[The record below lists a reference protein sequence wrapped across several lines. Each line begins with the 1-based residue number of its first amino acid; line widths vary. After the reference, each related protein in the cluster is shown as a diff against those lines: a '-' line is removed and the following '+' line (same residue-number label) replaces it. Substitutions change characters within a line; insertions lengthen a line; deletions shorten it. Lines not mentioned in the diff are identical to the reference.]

1 MHALKIHVGEKSISL
16 TDSESE
22 SKNTVKTKSTFSDNI
37 LQIQNVENI
46 IEVAENTVNT
56 TGDIL
61 FIIHK
66 LPFLKLSIHYL
77 LFKSL

>member
-1 MHALKIHVGEKSISL
+1 MHALKIHVGEKSCISL

-22 SKNTVKTKSTFSDNI
+22 SKNTVKTESTFSDNI

-46 IEVAENTVNT
+46 IEVTENTVNT

-66 LPFLKLSIHYL
+66 LPFLK
-77 LFKSL
+77 